1 MNFRLSSSLD
11 AVLHAVGAHD
21 SWLGARAAPIPHFR
35 KCLNSIS
42 FPGRSRAPLH
52 LFDKKMP
59 KPMNDCLRNADKR
72 NESYKGRGGP
82 MNNDSYK
89 KSPIALKR
97 AAFKLLQAGVVALLV
112 ILAMPTGAVAQ
123 ERATR
128 SKVAPIYPDIARR
141 MRIVGAVEVE
151 ATVDAAG
158 NVSDA
163 KAVAGNRILAI
174 AAEDAVRK
182 WKFAPG
188 PGTTTVKVE
197 INFEPA
203 Q

>member
-1 MNFRLSSSLD
+1 
-11 AVLHAVGAHD
+11 
-21 SWLGARAAPIPHFR
+21 
-35 KCLNSIS
+35 
-42 FPGRSRAPLH
+42 
-52 LFDKKMP
+52 
-59 KPMNDCLRNADKR
+59 
-72 NESYKGRGGP
+72 
-82 MNNDSYK
+82 
-89 KSPIALKR
+89 
-97 AAFKLLQAGVVALLV
+97 
-112 ILAMPTGAVAQ
+112 MPTGAVAQ